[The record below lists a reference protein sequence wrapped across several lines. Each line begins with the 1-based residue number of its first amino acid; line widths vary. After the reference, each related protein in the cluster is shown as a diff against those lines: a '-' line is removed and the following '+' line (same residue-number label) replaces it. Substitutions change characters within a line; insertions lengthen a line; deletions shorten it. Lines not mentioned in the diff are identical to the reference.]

1 MGYLALAVALLG
13 LGFIGIF
20 HKLGDHKKCR
30 PAAINVGV
38 FFWGAVLS
46 SVYAIS
52 ERGLQVFSTTPG
64 VILLISGVC
73 GLFASV
79 AILSFQSGLR
89 YGKIATSWVV
99 INLSTA
105 IPSLLSLVI
114 YGEQISL
121 KRACALILI
130 VISILLLWRDKQ
142 VEESRAQA
150 APDAASGVT

>member
-1 MGYLALAVALLG
+1 MGYVALLAALLG

-46 SVYAIS
+46 SVYALS
-52 ERGLQVFSTTPG
+52 ERGLEVFSTTPS

-105 IPSLLSLVI
+105 VPSLLSLVI
-114 YGEQISL
+114 YKEQISL
-121 KRACALILI
+121 KRGCALMMI
-130 VISILLLWRDKQ
+130 VISMLLLWKDRQ
-142 VEESRAQA
+142 VEETRAKA
-150 APDAASGVT
+150 ASDAASGVT